1 MSADTVAERLR
12 ALQQRFADRLPDR
25 LAELQRAAQA
35 ATGSTRSSAER
46 AELHRLLHMLAGSS
60 GSFGFV
66 SLGACA
72 RRGEELLRHPGHD
85 VGAVDASVQAIVA
98 ELGDLAAKG
107 PDPVSKARSA
117 TPPAPEPT
125 IFFLVEDDEV
135 AQEQIT
141 QLAFFDYRGEAF
153 PGPQA
158 LADALRSRRP
168 AALVVDLHLSGGR
181 STGAEVVESLHGGH
195 CADIPVAF
203 VSSQPDWAARL
214 RAVRAGGQSYLVK
227 PVDTTRLV
235 ETLDLLTGRR
245 QESAYR
251 VLVVDDTEELAEH
264 YVAVLD
270 GAGMQAEHLTDPS
283 RLLRCLDS
291 FRPDLVVM
299 DLYMPGCTGT
309 EVVQVLRQHP
319 VHGHTPVVYLST
331 ESAIDTQL
339 AALRVGG
346 DDFLTKPIDDTHLV
360 EAVRIRAAR
369 FRALNELVSRDSLTG
384 LLNHIHFKLALE
396 REVALAHRRKAT
408 VAVVMLDIDHF
419 KSVNDTYGHP
429 VGDRVISG
437 LARLLAQRL
446 RATDI
451 AARYGGEEFA
461 IILPD
466 TSAEQARQVV
476 DELRK
481 QFAAVQH
488 ASTQGAFRATFS
500 AGVASV
506 PPNDDMQSVL
516 DDADRAL
523 YLAKRAGRNQVA
535 LAPVPAD

>member
-1 MSADTVAERLR
+1 MSADNVAERLQ
-12 ALQQRFADRLPDR
+12 ALQQRFAERLPDR
-25 LAELQRAAQA
+25 LAELQRAATA
-35 ATGSTRSSAER
+35 AASSSRSSAER
-46 AELHRLLHMLAGSS
+46 AELHRLLHTLAGSS

-72 RRGEELLRHPGHD
+72 RRGEELMRHPGAD
-85 VGAVDASVQAIVA
+85 PASLDASVKAIVA
-98 ELGDLAAKG
+98 ELQNLAAHG
-107 PDPVSKARSA
+107 PDQTREAPRT
-117 TPPAPEPT
+117 TPPEPEPT
-125 IFFLVEDDEV
+125 IFFLVDDDEV
-135 AQEQIT
+135 VQEQIT

-158 LADALRSRRP
+158 LTEALQTRRP
-168 AALVVDLHLSGGR
+168 AALVIDLHLSGGR
-181 STGAEVVESLHGGH
+181 CAGAEVVESLHGSQS
-195 CADIPVAF
+195 ADIPVAF
-203 VSSQPDWAARL
+203 VSSQPDWDARL

-270 GAGMQAEHLTDPS
+270 GAGMKAKHLTDPS

-299 DLYMPGCTGT
+299 DLYMPRCTGT

-396 REVALAHRRKAT
+396 REVALAHRRRAT

-419 KSVNDTYGHP
+419 KAVNDTYGHP

-446 RATDI
+446 RTTDI

-466 TSAEQARQVV
+466 TTAAQARQVV
-476 DELRK
+476 DELRV

-488 ASTQGAFRATFS
+488 VSTQGPFRATFS

-506 PPNDDMQSVL
+506 PPSDDMQKVL

-523 YLAKRAGRNQVA
+523 YQAKRAGRNQVA
-535 LAPVPAD
+535 LAQGPAA